1 MQYMYNDLMKNLFSH
16 SVCSFT
22 TKMQN
27 KGDLKLK
34 ILDNIYKYHIKI
46 HIKILNLKKK
56 KTYPWAYLLQNWTD
70 YSKPER
76 CTYEAGQIGL
86 LERCDGYVQ
95 CSAICRQMKC
105 IFVQHLMCSANV
117 LYCINEVEI

>member
-1 MQYMYNDLMKNLFSH
+1 
-16 SVCSFT
+16 
-22 TKMQN
+22 MQN

-46 HIKILNLKKK
+46 HGTVSEFTKKK
-56 KTYPWAYLLQNWTD
+56 LTLGRIYCKIGQTTQNQ
-70 YSKPER
+70 K
-76 CTYEAGQIGL
+76 GVHLKLVKIGL

-105 IFVQHLMCSANV
+105 IFVRHLMCSANV